1 MVKRELIDES
11 KCPCFGKIV
20 KYRYIDIHISI
31 AHLVKKKGKAQTCK
45 IREDWREITVVKI
58 KRNH

>member
-1 MVKRELIDES
+1 MNQNVLV
-11 KCPCFGKIV
+11 FGKKV

-31 AHLVKKKGKAQTCK
+31 AHLVKKKGKAQTYK